1 MKKLLF
7 YLFCLV
13 FCSCNFLDKKI
24 PEKEEL
30 LNERLQEINW
40 NEVTLYPSVSECDSI
55 TDKALAKS
63 CFFNYLTQSVQDRL
77 SIDTLSILYPEID
90 TIYLKVTVNP
100 DSSVYFESQLSDNLD
115 YKTQKIDSLIKV
127 RLQNF
132 PEINPGQKEGIPVKT
147 EFILPVIL
155 KVE

>member
-13 FCSCNFLDKKI
+13 FCSCNLIDKKI

-30 LNERLQEINW
+30 LNERLQEMDW
-40 NEVTLYPSVSECDSI
+40 NEVTHYPSISDCESI
-55 TDKALAKS
+55 TDKNLGKK
-63 CFFNYLTQSVQDRL
+63 CFFEYLTKSVQDRL
-77 SIDTLSILYPEID
+77 SVDTLSVLYPEID
-90 TIYLKVTVNP
+90 TVNIKITVNP
-100 DSSVYFESQLSDNLD
+100 DNSLFFETQFTNKSSYNI
-115 YKTQKIDSLIKV
+115 KKIDSLINV
-127 RLQNF
+127 RLKDF
-132 PEINPGQKEGIPVKT
+132 PEIKAAQKEGIPVKT